1 MMDVLDKTQQDME
14 AIEELSWKYKAHD
27 VKDAEETGYCLYCGE
42 PVKEGRRWCD
52 KECARLWEYEQLRK
66 KRNGRT

>member
-14 AIEELSWKYKAHD
+14 AIEALSWKYMAHD

-42 PVKEGRRWCD
+42 PVTKGRRWCD
-52 KECARLWEYEQLRK
+52 KACQEAWSHEQQRRK
-66 KRNGRT
+66 QNGK

>member
-1 MMDVLDKTQQDME
+1 MDVLDKTQHDME

-27 VKDAEETGYCLYCGE
+27 VKEAEETGYCLYCGE

-52 KECARLWEYEQLRK
+52 QACMQAWEHERQRIIQK
-66 KRNGRT
+66 GK

>member
-42 PVKEGRRWCD
+42 PVKEGRRWCCP
-52 KECARLWEYEQLRK
+52 ECRSDWEHEQQRRK
-66 KRNGRT
+66 QNGK

>member
-14 AIEELSWKYKAHD
+14 AIEALSWKYKAHD

-42 PVKEGRRWCD
+42 PVKEGRRWCCP
-52 KECARLWEYEQLRK
+52 ECRSDWEHEQQRRK
-66 KRNGRT
+66 QNGK